1 MKLNCGVKVVVL
13 EDFVVAESVELEVPV
28 LVWLVLLVGDEDPVV
43 DFEVVDDPVV
53 VIDILPVFVPTE
65 VLL

>member
-1 MKLNCGVKVVVL
+1 M
-13 EDFVVAESVELEVPV
+13 PV